1 MSVTHVSFRLF
12 ILSCF
17 FLWSCD
23 KELDYVFPL
32 EEKIVVVGEI
42 SPQDGVYLQVS
53 KTIPNTDNGV
63 LFEDL
68 IVENANVFLETH
80 SGETH
85 QILHSDNGVYTL
97 SNRQNILI
105 ADSAYT
111 IIIEHPSLGEA
122 RSESLNI
129 PKNIGDEVTLNAS
142 LTGELWLDNTGVP
155 EILLDLSWE
164 DSPNETNYLIQI
176 DALTSPI
183 IPLGAKIVGM
193 EQFGVCQVINS
204 QPPYGIYFDDL
215 CFKDQK
221 IDLQLLTGTREKV
234 RIGDTVQTVKSLKL
248 RLYSVDGGY
257 VSYLE
262 SQRPLETEAGI
273 SEPERS
279 FTNIIN
285 GLGIITAINKHEIV
299 FDLPK

>member
-1 MSVTHVSFRLF
+1 MAFFLLTVKIKSKIF
-12 ILSCF
+12 SCF
-17 FLWSCD
+17 FLWSCEKD
-23 KELDYVFPL
+23 LDYVFPL

-42 SPQDGVYLQVS
+42 SPQNGVYLQVS

-68 IVENANVFLETH
+68 IVENASVFLETH
-80 SGETH
+80 SRGTH
-85 QILHSDNGVYTL
+85 QIFHSGNGVYTL
-97 SNRQNILI
+97 SNDQNILI

-111 IIIEHPSLGEA
+111 IIIEH
-122 RSESLNI
+122 
-129 PKNIGDEVTLNAS
+129 
-142 LTGELWLDNTGVP
+142 LTG
-155 EILLDLSWE
+155 I
-164 DSPNETNYLIQI
+164 
-176 DALTSPI
+176 
-183 IPLGAKIVGM
+183 
-193 EQFGVCQVINS
+193 
-204 QPPYGIYFDDL
+204 
-215 CFKDQK
+215 
-221 IDLQLLTGTREKV
+221 RERV